1 MVKNDG
7 LLTSKDWILKSL
19 NRIYRHIVY
28 SLRVFYTSV
37 HPSISLGKFI
47 EKSIEALGF
56 IHNNVKGISL
66 DVFLS
71 KSTEAQ
77 GKVVTLRIADFTL
90 SHATILEMKEN

>member
-56 IHNNVKGISL
+56 IHNNVKGISF
-66 DVFLS
+66 DVFFR

-77 GKVVTLRIADFTL
+77 GKVD
-90 SHATILEMKEN
+90 S

>member
-1 MVKNDG
+1 M
-7 LLTSKDWILKSL
+7 
-19 NRIYRHIVY
+19 
-28 SLRVFYTSV
+28 

-47 EKSIEALGF
+47 EESIEALCF

-77 GKVVTLRIADFTL
+77 GKVD
-90 SHATILEMKEN
+90 S